1 MSQQRSG
8 AAVGWTMFAG
18 IMMIMIGIF
27 HAIAGLSGVLKDD
40 VTAVLPNYVL
50 KFDVTTWGWIHLIGG
65 IIVVL
70 AGFAVFNGAVWA
82 RTVGVFIAAVS
93 ALVSFAW
100 IPLYPIWSIVLI
112 AIDVTVIWALTVHGR
127 DITLE

>member
-18 IMMIMIGIF
+18 IMMIMIGVF
-27 HAIAGLSGVLKDD
+27 HAIAGLSGILKDD
-40 VTAVLPNYVL
+40 FFAVLPNYVL

-65 IIVVL
+65 IVIVL
-70 AGFAVFNGAVWA
+70 AGFAVFSGAVWA

-100 IPLYPIWSIVLI
+100 IPYYPIWSIVLI